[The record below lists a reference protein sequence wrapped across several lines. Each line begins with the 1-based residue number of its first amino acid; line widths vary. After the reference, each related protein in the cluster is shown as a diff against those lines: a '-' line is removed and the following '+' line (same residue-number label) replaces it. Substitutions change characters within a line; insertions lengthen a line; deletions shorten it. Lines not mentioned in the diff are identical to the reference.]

1 MHRPLAQRLRVG
13 ALGSEALATALVGS
27 EARATALVGSEAR
40 ATALDAISCTREAER
55 IMKSDSGVRNVPI
68 NSRVSRT
75 SLSAAANK
83 LSNVG

>member
-13 ALGSEALATALVGS
+13 ALGS